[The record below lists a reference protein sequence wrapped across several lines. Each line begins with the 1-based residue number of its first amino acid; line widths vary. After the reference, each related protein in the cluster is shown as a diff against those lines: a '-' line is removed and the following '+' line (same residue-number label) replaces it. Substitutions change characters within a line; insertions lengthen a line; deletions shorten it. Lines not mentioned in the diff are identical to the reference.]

1 MSYLVLSRKYRP
13 QKFDEVIGQGHIT
26 QTLKNAISARRIAH
40 AYLFAGPRGIGKTTT
55 ARILAKALNC
65 LNGPVPEPCQNCISC
80 KEITRGICVDVFE
93 IDAASNRGID
103 EIRAL
108 RENVKFAPAACRYKI
123 YIIDEAHQITHDAFN
138 ALLKTLEEPPGHII
152 FILATTEPQK
162 IPLTILS
169 RCQRFNFRP
178 VSVEEIVQRL
188 EEIIKKENLSVEKE
202 AIIFIARLAQG
213 SVRDAESLLD
223 EVVSFSPEEIK
234 VKDIIFLLNLVP
246 QEYLTRFGETVL
258 SLDKQAVLNLIAEI
272 NDAGY
277 NLQQLVKDLREYFR
291 QLLLVKFLPQAKVD
305 LVLTTNDT
313 LRKESEKFTPQLLSR
328 YISLLSHCLEEMK
341 WSDQPRIILEMYTL
355 RLASPYLEIDE
366 ILGRIE
372 NLEKSLTFE
381 PEADQLLADKPGV
394 SQPLAK
400 SEEETVTGISNL
412 QERQV
417 ESPKEILRDEPAVTT
432 PPAKQTELNPSV
444 PQDRVNRGPE
454 EISLRWKKFLEEV
467 KINKV
472 TLSSYLEFAQPK
484 QLKDNILTLL
494 FSQKFYQEGTE
505 KYSGY
510 IEESWEKMFG
520 EKIKLKCSLGKIDEE
535 KSEIIEE
542 PEVEVPVETFMV
554 EENKKKT
561 EKNFILEPVMKKI
574 LKHFPEARTIE
585 KKDFDKLSPEGPK
598 ESSQK

>member
-1 MSYLVLSRKYRP
+1 MYLVLSRKYRP
-13 QKFDEVIGQGHIT
+13 QKFDEVIGQKHIT
-26 QTLKNAISARRIAH
+26 QTLKNAISAGHIAH

-55 ARILAKALNC
+55 ARIFAKALDC
-65 LNGPVPEPCQNCISC
+65 LKGPAAEPCQSCIPC
-80 KEITRGICVDVFE
+80 KEITRGISVDVFE

-103 EIRAL
+103 EIRTL
-108 RENVKFAPAACRYKI
+108 RENVRFAPAACRYKI

-169 RCQRFNFRP
+169 RCQRFNFRL
-178 VSVEEIVQRL
+178 VSIEEIVKRL

-202 AIIFIARLAQG
+202 AITFIARLAQG

-234 VKDIIFLLNLVP
+234 VKDIVFLLNMVP
-246 QEYLTRFGETVL
+246 QEYLSRFGEAVL

-277 NLQQLVKDLREYFR
+277 NLQQLIKDLREYFR
-291 QLLLVKFLPQAKVD
+291 QLLLIKFSPAQL
-305 LVLTTNDT
+305 LTETMSDA
-313 LRKESEKFTPQLLSR
+313 LSKESKKFTPQLLSR

-341 WSDQPRIILEMYTL
+341 WSDQPRIILEMYAL

-381 PEADQLLADKPGV
+381 SDV
-394 SQPLAK
+394 SKPLAK
-400 SEEETVTGISNL
+400 SEEETLTNISNIQEEPVEPRPCV
-412 QERQV
+412 QERG
-417 ESPKEILRDEPAVTT
+417 EPAVTT
-432 PPAKQTELNPSV
+432 PPAKQTELS
-444 PQDRVNRGPE
+444 PE

-467 KINKV
+467 KKSKV

-484 QLKDNILTLL
+484 QLKDNVLTLL

-510 IEESWEKMFG
+510 IEESWEKIFG
-520 EKIKLKCSLGKIDEE
+520 EKIKLNCLLGKIEE
-535 KSEIIEE
+535 GKSEIIEE
-542 PEVEVPVETFMV
+542 PGVEVPVETFTI

-561 EKNFILEPVMKKI
+561 EENFILEPVMKKI
-574 LKHFPEARTIE
+574 LKHFPEARTVE

-598 ESSQK
+598 ESGQK

>member
-55 ARILAKALNC
+55 ARIFAKALNC
-65 LNGPVPEPCQNCISC
+65 VKGPVPEPCQSCVPC
-80 KEITRGICVDVFE
+80 KEIIQGISVDVFE

-162 IPLTILS
+162 IPSTILS
-169 RCQRFNFRP
+169 RCQRFNFRL

-188 EEIIKKENLSVEKE
+188 EEIIKKENLAVEKE
-202 AIIFIARLAQG
+202 AITFIAHLAQG

-246 QEYLTRFGETVL
+246 QEYLTRFGEAVL
-258 SLDKQAVLNLIAEI
+258 TLDKQAVLNLIAEI

-291 QLLLVKFLPQAKVD
+291 QLLLVKFSPQAKVD

-341 WSDQPRIILEMYTL
+341 WSDQPRIILEMYAL

-381 PEADQLLADKPGV
+381 PDVP
-394 SQPLAK
+394 QPLAK
-400 SEEETVTGISNL
+400 NEEETLTGISNL
-412 QERQV
+412 QEEQV
-417 ESPKEILRDEPAVTT
+417 ESPKEILRDEPRPCVQERGEPAVIT
-432 PPAKQTELNPSV
+432 PPAKQTELNP
-444 PQDRVNRGPE
+444 E
-454 EISLRWKKFLEEV
+454 EISLRWNKFLEEV
-467 KINKV
+467 KKNKV

-484 QLKDNILTLL
+484 QLKDNVLTLL

-505 KYSGY
+505 KYRDY
-510 IEESWEKMFG
+510 IEGSWEKMFG
-520 EKIKLKCSLGKIDEE
+520 EKIKLNCLLGKIEESRKDILRDEE

-542 PEVEVPVETFMV
+542 PRVEVPVETFMV